1 MNQIAPRT
9 AYPVDLAV
17 SRETCSEPSH

>member
-17 SRETCSEPSH
+17 SRETESEPSH